1 MLECA
6 GGDARAGR
14 RTRGGMPGRNGQADR
29 VRDVSAADEVTCAEN
44 RRSRSERAEGA
55 LRL

>member
-14 RTRGGMPGRNGQADR
+14 RTRGGMLGRNGQADR